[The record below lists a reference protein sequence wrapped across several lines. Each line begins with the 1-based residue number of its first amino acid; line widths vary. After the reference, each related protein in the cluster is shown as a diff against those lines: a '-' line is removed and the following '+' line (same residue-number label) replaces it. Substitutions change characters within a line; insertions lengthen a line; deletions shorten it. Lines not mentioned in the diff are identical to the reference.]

1 MRCYEWFVQVASF
14 VHLTSNTSAFF
25 FAILSEQISRSIA
38 GHFSLAELSWKFLIV
53 IVDWGFWFSYRSRF
67 CMWNPGVGILTCSL
81 RHVRPRSMAMSCES
95 SFPSLRRRAGSMPW
109 LPAYFWI
116 YNMSTCCVAR
126 CRHRSAWAKVTQNV
140 ICHVSLL
147 VVACQL
153 AVNLI
158 LPASRL
164 EAKLLIRDTPYLTW
178 ACNLI
183 PLLPC
188 ASAHKSR
195 VFTCANFPWPCAQN
209 A

>member
-1 MRCYEWFVQVASF
+1 MLWVICAGCIFCSPNQQHQCY
-14 VHLTSNTSAFF
+14 F

-53 IVDWGFWFSYRSRF
+53 IVDWGFWFSNRSRF

-140 ICHVSLL
+140 ICHVSLSL
-147 VVACQL
+147 SSCCCL
-153 AVNLI
+153 STCCKSNF
-158 LPASRL
+158 AS
-164 EAKLLIRDTPYLTW
+164 
-178 ACNLI
+178 
-183 PLLPC
+183 
-188 ASAHKSR
+188 
-195 VFTCANFPWPCAQN
+195 Q
-209 A
+209 